1 MADEK
6 RFGEKL
12 KTWLES
18 EGIYALGTPRQDM
31 KVPPC
36 GYWEKRWGG
45 GKYVKSGL
53 PDMHVVVRNVSI
65 EIELKSATGTASP
78 LQKQKLAQIA
88 DSGCIGFV
96 ARPADFHKIQN
107 LIQMVKALHLPWQL
121 MMEESG
127 LERVVMDDA

>member
-6 RFGEKL
+6 RFEETL
-12 KTWLES
+12 KSWLES

-53 PDMHVVVRNVSI
+53 PDMHIVVRNVSI
-65 EIELKSATGTASP
+65 EIELKSEPGTAAP
-78 LQKQKLAQIA
+78 LQQKSNTDNRPHDIV
-88 DSGCIGFV
+88 IGG
-96 ARPADFHKIQN
+96 A
-107 LIQMVKALHLPWQL
+107 
-121 MMEESG
+121 
-127 LERVVMDDA
+127 VVLFYGIIS